1 MRKIAAIFTKKLGKE
16 LNQSH
21 VYRTTKNRKAI
32 ESMADH
38 PCVSQLKNVKNP
50 KEILLMEELSKEI
63 SIRNSLTANQINTEK
78 DIRVLAIELAAQE
91 KYDNYFAT
99 HKFSGRWMLKFRRL
113 FNIPYIRPGKT
124 LTGIKR

>member
-1 MRKIAAIFTKKLGKE
+1 MLSLEIEKKPFKKE
-16 LNQSH
+16 
-21 VYRTTKNRKAI
+21 K
-32 ESMADH
+32 ESEGN
-38 PCVSQLKNVKNP
+38 PSQILYSFVKNP
-50 KEILLMEELSKEI
+50 KEILLMDELHEEIL
-63 SIRNSLTANQINTEK
+63 IRNTLTEDQIINEK
-78 DIRVLAIELAAQE
+78 HIRALAVELASQE